1 MYTLSIRRQELESV
15 QSLKSEAISIN
26 KASEERRKS
35 DTDSENEKKK
45 PNGEV
50 RQEITKQEKRSLT
63 KAKSARGCQPILM
76 S

>member
-35 DTDSENEKKK
+35 YTVSENEKKK
-45 PNGEV
+45 PNEEV
-50 RQEITKQEKRSLT
+50 RQEITKQERRSLT
-63 KAKSARGCQPILM
+63 RAKSTRGC
-76 S
+76 

>member
-63 KAKSARGCQPILM
+63 KAKSARGC
-76 S
+76 